1 MQQGKVLNKAQL
13 LAERIS
19 DAYAEVSFKRIS
31 TDGVNFVFV
40 LMCRDVDQF
49 HYIMVGLAKP
59 FDVVNDVFHALVDA
73 GIMSR
78 SLAHETMLKWV
89 LEQLEKEEDSNESPQ
104 TH

>member
-1 MQQGKVLNKAQL
+1 MQRGKCLNKARL
-13 LAERIS
+13 LAEGIN
-19 DAYAEVSFKRIS
+19 DAYAEVGFKRIS

-40 LMCRDVDQF
+40 LMGDVDQF
-49 HYIMVGLAKP
+49 HYVIVGETNP

-78 SLAHETMLKWV
+78 SLAHETVLKWV
-89 LEQLEKEEDSNESPQ
+89 LEQLEKEGSNESPQ

>member
-1 MQQGKVLNKAQL
+1 MQQGKVLNEAKL

-19 DAYAEVSFKRIS
+19 DAYAEVGLKQIP
-31 TDGVNFVFV
+31 TDSVNFVFV
-40 LMCRDVDQF
+40 LMCGDVDQF
-49 HYIMVGLAKP
+49 HYVMVGLAKP
-59 FDVVNDVFHALVDA
+59 FDVINDVFHAFVNA

-89 LEQLEKEEDSNESPQ
+89 LEQLEKEDSNESPQ

>member
-1 MQQGKVLNKAQL
+1 MQRGKVLNEAQL

-19 DAYAEVSFKRIS
+19 DAYAEVGFKQIP

-40 LMCRDVDQF
+40 LMSRDVDQF
-49 HYIMVGLAKP
+49 HYVMVGLANP
-59 FDVVNDVFHALVDA
+59 FDIINDVFHALVDA

-78 SLAHETMLKWV
+78 SLAHETVLKWV
-89 LEQLEKEEDSNESPQ
+89 VEQLEKEDSNESPQ